1 MAIIGKILSIVGIAI
16 FVVAMSDFEYKIA
29 GFFCVVSIIGLLLMI
44 FPNIFLKTDN
54 IYNEYSLTENNKT
67 YYILK
72 RECKEMKYDFDSCT
86 DVESTSVTIAEFNDI
101 YDNIIKK
108 KISNK

>member
-1 MAIIGKILSIVGIAI
+1 LVIVGIAI
-16 FVVAMSDFEYKIA
+16 FVVAMSGFEYKIA
-29 GFFCVVSIIGLLLMI
+29 GWFCVVGIIGVLLII
-44 FPNIFLKTDN
+44 FPNIFLKTGN

-72 RECKEMKYDFDSCT
+72 RECKEIKYSFDYCT
-86 DVESTSVTIAEFNDI
+86 DVESTSVTIAELNDI

-108 KISNK
+108 TGDK

>member
-1 MAIIGKILSIVGIAI
+1 MTIVGILLVIVGIAF
-16 FVVAMSDFEYKIA
+16 FVVAMSDFEYIIA
-29 GFFCVVSIIGLLLMI
+29 GCFCVVSITGVSLII
-44 FPNIFLKTDN
+44 FSNIFLKTDN

-72 RECKEMKYDFDSCT
+72 KECKEIKYELDSCT
-86 DVESTSVTIAEFNDI
+86 NVESTSITVDELNDI

-108 KISNK
+108 KIGNK